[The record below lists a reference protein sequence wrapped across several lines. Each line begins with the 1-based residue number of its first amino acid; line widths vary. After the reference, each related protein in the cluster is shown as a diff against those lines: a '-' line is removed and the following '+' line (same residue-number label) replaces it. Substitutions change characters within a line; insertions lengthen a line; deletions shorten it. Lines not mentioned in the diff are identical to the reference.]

1 MKRKHRLVVEVTF
14 CEPVTEKEARRYV
27 DVNLEADEPSAWH
40 DSVQKVYKAKNFDR
54 VFVKEKLRVDR
65 QEV

>member
-14 CEPVTEKEARRYV
+14 CEPVTEKEAREYV
-27 DVNLEADEPSAWH
+27 DVNLEADEPWAWH

-54 VFVKEKLRVDR
+54 VFAKELMKIPGAI
-65 QEV
+65 